1 MRISDW
7 SSDVCSSDLSAP
19 EARTPGAPGT
29 ESNEQAARA
38 YEVGREISVTHQPQ
52 GQLRR
57 VSVAVALNQGSK
69 ALSQADIAKIANL
82 VKGAIGFDAARG
94 DMVAIGQ
101 RPLVKVAE
109 AEPAFWRTEEL
120 TSELQ

>member
-1 MRISDW
+1 MTAYEMRISDW
-7 SSDVCSSDLSAP
+7 SSDVCSSDL
-19 EARTPGAPGT
+19 
-29 ESNEQAARA
+29 

-69 ALSQADIAKIANL
+69 ALSQADIAKIENL

-101 RPLVKVAE
+101 RPFVKVAE
-109 AEPAFWRTEEL
+109 AEPAFWDQGWFLPQTGRASCRERVC
-120 TSELQ
+120 QFG

>member
-69 ALSQADIAKIANL
+69 ALIQADIAKIEKL

-94 DMVAIGQ
+94 ATVARAQ
-101 RPLVKVAE
+101 RPFVEVEA
-109 AEPAFWRTEEL
+109 AEPADRK
-120 TSELQ
+120 SVVS